1 LARTKSVLTQ
11 RRVRQAR
18 TAAGLPSCITPDACR
33 HGGMTE
39 LGDAELTEQGVM
51 SLTRRRKRLAST
63 SSAPSGSVRQCA
75 SSSAWVEANGLS
87 TSVGMERQTKVAMN
101 ELGEIPQRVHGV
113 RDRIE
118 LRIPM
123 RLKLHCDLRRR
134 MHNDWGVAA
143 ISTADRRDDPS
154 KCCGSIRRLPV
165 MA

>member
-1 LARTKSVLTQ
+1 VKIRHHKTGVKGWSPLEDGNGSLTPNLRPIWLASPTSVPTASVALFDGLRQ

-18 TAAGLPSCITPDACR
+18 TAAGLPSCITLDACR

-87 TSVGMERQTKVAMN
+87 TSVGMERQTKSCN
-101 ELGEIPQRVHGV
+101 ERT
-113 RDRIE
+113 
-118 LRIPM
+118 
-123 RLKLHCDLRRR
+123 
-134 MHNDWGVAA
+134 WGDS
-143 ISTADRRDDPS
+143 STGPWACRT
-154 KCCGSIRRLPV
+154 G
-165 MA
+165 